1 MTLLRIVLASLR
13 QHLFSSLLAA
23 ASIGL
28 GVALLLAVT
37 SLREQAHRQFTQVG
51 LGVDA
56 VLGPK
61 GSPLQVVLNALYH
74 LEEMPGRLPWT
85 YYQAVRANPV
95 VADGFAFITGHS
107 FGGYRVNAVESRF
120 LTDFEYLPGKRFSI
134 AAADGGSGRLFT
146 GKDEAV
152 AGAEVARMLNLQV
165 GQVFNP
171 VCGVTAG
178 DPVHVND
185 HIAFVGILAPTGTPH
200 DRAIYIPLET
210 FYTLEGHGA
219 SVAKMANDL
228 AVREIS
234 GAYLKLQRVRGDAF
248 NPGVQEMQYEINQST
263 KAQLVMPAEVMPR
276 LFLIIGWVDQVLWA
290 VGMMVAVLA
299 AAFLAF
305 ALVATLRERRR
316 DLALLRALGAGRSTV
331 LGLVLAQA
339 LVISLAGA
347 AAGWLGGHLLTGL
360 GCHYVKAETGMSF
373 TAWFWS
379 SADIGL
385 LPAALVLG
393 GLAGLWPAVQAYRL
407 GLLATLK
414 PQS

>member
-1 MTLLRIVLASLR
+1 MNLLRIVLTSLR
-13 QHLFSSLLAA
+13 QHLVSSGLAA
-23 ASIGL
+23 MSIAL

-61 GSPLQVVLNALYH
+61 GSPLQIALNALYH
-74 LEEMPGRLPWT
+74 LEEMPGRIAWT
-85 YYQAVRANPV
+85 YYQAVKANPM

-107 FGGYRVNAVESRF
+107 YAGYRVNAVESRF
-120 LTDFEYLPGKRFSI
+120 LTDFEYLPGHRFSV
-134 AAADGGSGRLFT
+134 AAADGGSGRLFS

-152 AGAEVARMLNLQV
+152 AGAEVARALGLQL
-165 GQVFNP
+165 GQTFNP
-171 VCGVTAG
+171 TCGVTAG

-200 DRAIYIPLET
+200 DRAIYIPLES

-219 SVAKMANDL
+219 SVAAMVKDL
-228 AVREIS
+228 DHREIS
-234 GAYLKLQRVRGDAF
+234 GAYLKLQRIRGDAY
-248 NPGVQEMQYEINQST
+248 NPGVTELQYDINQST

-290 VGMMVAVLA
+290 VGMMVALLA

-316 DLALLRALGAGRSTV
+316 DLALLRALGARRRTIF
-331 LGLVLAQA
+331 GLVLAQA
-339 LVISLAGA
+339 LAISLAGA
-347 AAGWLGGHLLTGL
+347 VIGWLLGHLLTGI
-360 GCHYVKAETGMSF
+360 GCHFVKAETGMSF
-373 TAWFWS
+373 TTWYWS
-379 SADIGL
+379 SADFGL

-393 GLAGLWPAVQAYRL
+393 TLAGLWPAIQAYRL

>member
-1 MTLLRIVLASLR
+1 MSLLRIVLTSLR
-13 QHLFSSLLAA
+13 QHLFSSGLAA
-23 ASIGL
+23 MSIAL

-61 GSPLQVVLNALYH
+61 GSPLQIALNALYH
-74 LEEMPGRLPWT
+74 LEEMPGRIAWT
-85 YYQAVRANPV
+85 YYQAVKANPM

-107 FGGYRVNAVESRF
+107 YAGYRVNAVESRF
-120 LTDFEYLPGKRFSI
+120 LTDFEYLPGHRFSV
-134 AAADGGSGRLFT
+134 AAADGGSGRLFS

-152 AGAEVARMLNLQV
+152 AGAEVARALGLQL
-165 GQVFNP
+165 GQTFNP
-171 VCGVTAG
+171 TCGVTAG

-200 DRAIYIPLET
+200 DRAIYIPLES

-219 SVAKMANDL
+219 SVAAMVKDL
-228 AVREIS
+228 DHREIS
-234 GAYLKLQRVRGDAF
+234 GAYLKLQRIRGDAY
-248 NPGVQEMQYEINQST
+248 NPGVTELQYDINQST

-290 VGMMVAVLA
+290 VGMMVALLA

-316 DLALLRALGAGRSTV
+316 DLALLRALGARRRTIF
-331 LGLVLAQA
+331 GLVLAQA
-339 LVISLAGA
+339 LAISLAGA
-347 AAGWLGGHLLTGL
+347 VIGWLLGHLLTGI
-360 GCHYVKAETGMSF
+360 GCHFVKAETGMSF
-373 TAWFWS
+373 TTWYWS
-379 SADIGL
+379 SADFGL

-393 GLAGLWPAVQAYRL
+393 TLAGLWPAIQAYRL

>member
-1 MTLLRIVLASLR
+1 MNLLRIVLTSLR
-13 QHLFSSLLAA
+13 QHLFSSGLAA
-23 ASIGL
+23 MSIAL

-61 GSPLQVVLNALYH
+61 GSPLQIALNALYH
-74 LEEMPGRLPWT
+74 LEEMPGRIAWT
-85 YYQAVRANPV
+85 YYQAVKANPM

-107 FGGYRVNAVESRF
+107 YAGYRVNAVESRF
-120 LTDFEYLPGKRFSI
+120 LTDFEYLPGHRFSV
-134 AAADGGSGRLFT
+134 AAADGGSGRLFS

-152 AGAEVARMLNLQV
+152 AGAEVARALGLQL
-165 GQVFNP
+165 GQTFNP
-171 VCGVTAG
+171 TCGVTAG

-200 DRAIYIPLET
+200 DRAIYIPLES

-219 SVAKMANDL
+219 SVAAMVKDL
-228 AVREIS
+228 DHREIS
-234 GAYLKLQRVRGDAF
+234 GAYLKLQRIRGDAY
-248 NPGVQEMQYEINQST
+248 NPGVTELQYDINQST

-276 LFLIIGWVDQVLWA
+276 LFLIIGWVYQVLWA
-290 VGMMVAVLA
+290 VGMMVALLA

-316 DLALLRALGAGRSTV
+316 DLALLRALGARRRTIF
-331 LGLVLAQA
+331 GLVLAQA
-339 LVISLAGA
+339 LAISLAGA
-347 AAGWLGGHLLTGL
+347 VIGWLLGHLLTGI
-360 GCHYVKAETGMSF
+360 GCHFVKAETGMSF
-373 TAWFWS
+373 TTWYWS
-379 SADIGL
+379 SADFGL

-393 GLAGLWPAVQAYRL
+393 TLAGLWPAIQAYRL